1 MARSKNMM
9 FTDTMIRKLK
19 PEEKKYLRSEGNGF
33 TLRVMPTGVKTWLY
47 VFIFGEKRREMSLGN
62 YPDVTLETA
71 RGKFEDARRK
81 VKNGI
86 DPLAERLSE
95 AEELRKAPTVAML
108 ATEYIEKWALP
119 NKKSWK
125 EDKRT
130 LDIEVIPKWGKRKA
144 KDVRRREV
152 VLLLEGIAKRAPVMA
167 NRTRAL
173 LSKLFNFALEREIVE
188 NNPVTGIKP
197 LVKEKPSERNLSE
210 DEIRKVWQA
219 LSTPG
224 VLHISPENARCLKLI
239 LLTGQRPGEVITM
252 HSAEIDGQW
261 WTIPEPKNGIAHRV
275 FLTATALELIGDKTG
290 FIFESP
296 RPDTS
301 TQKPKPMHVNALA
314 HAVRLNLEE
323 PGETQES
330 EAQTESI
337 EGTYGLRRK
346 LIMPFWSPHDLR
358 RTMATKLSELGFWD
372 EIIDVVQNHKKR
384 GIVRTYNRNRYDRE
398 KQEALEAWE
407 RKLLSIIGERDS
419 GKVISLAAARNKG
432 QDAV

>member
-1 MARSKNMM
+1 MARSKSTM

-33 TLRVMPTGVKTWLY
+33 SIRVMPSGVKTWLY
-47 VFIFGEKRREMSLGN
+47 VFAFGEKRREMNLGS
-62 YPDVTLETA
+62 YPEVTLEKA
-71 RGKFEDARRK
+71 RDKFEEARKK
-81 VKNGI
+81 VRNGI
-86 DPLAERLSE
+86 DPMAEMEAE
-95 AEELRKAPTVAML
+95 AEELRIAPSVAML
-108 ATEYIEKWALP
+108 ADEYIEKWAKP

-125 EDKRT
+125 EDKRM
-130 LDIEVIPKWGKRKA
+130 LDVEVVPKWGKRKA

-152 VLLLEGIAKRAPVMA
+152 VLLLEGIAKRGPVMA

-188 NNPVTGIKP
+188 TNPVTGVKP

-224 VLHISPENARCLKLI
+224 VWHISPENARCLKLI

-252 HSAEIDGQW
+252 HSGEIAGQW
-261 WTIPEPKNGIAHRV
+261 WTIPHPKNGIAHRV
-275 FLTATALELIGDKTG
+275 FLTATALDLIGNKTG
-290 FIFESP
+290 YIFESP
-296 RPDTS
+296 RTNTL
-301 TQKPKPMHVNALA
+301 TQKPKPMHVNAVA

-323 PGETQES
+323 PGEPS
-330 EAQTESI
+330 EAEVPAEGI
-337 EGTYGLRRK
+337 EEVDGLRRK
-346 LIMPFWSPHDLR
+346 LIMSSWSPHDLR

-372 EIIDVVQNHKKR
+372 EVIDVIQNHKKR

-407 RKLLSIIGERDS
+407 RKLLAITS
-419 GKVISLAAARNKG
+419 GKREGRVLSLLSAKHKH
-432 QDAV
+432 